1 MKFFEISQPKHSF
14 KKILEEDADKMNM
27 IYVHRSMSER
37 PGLYHLAVISSQIF
51 SRTVIFEPFKPES
64 YPTFGSELSQSL
76 SQNLGG
82 AFVPLNGHEDVW
94 VHGPVAYDG
103 RLSFSK

>member
-1 MKFFEISQPKHSF
+1 
-14 KKILEEDADKMNM
+14 MNQNG
-27 IYVHRSMSER
+27 RNEMSHY
-37 PGLYHLAVISSQIF
+37 PPTFAVISSHIF
-51 SRTVIFEPFKPES
+51 SSTFIFEPFKPEA

-103 RLSFSK
+103 RLSFFLYIVKFNFYFIFI